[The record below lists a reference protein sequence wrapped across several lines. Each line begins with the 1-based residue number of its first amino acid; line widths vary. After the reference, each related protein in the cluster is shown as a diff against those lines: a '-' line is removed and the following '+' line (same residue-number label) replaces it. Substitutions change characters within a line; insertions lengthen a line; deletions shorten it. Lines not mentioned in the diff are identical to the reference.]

1 MSALFIITLY
11 LYKDK
16 QLLII
21 QNIRSSIHKRVLF
34 LFLLLCSKNYA
45 KLSLI

>member
-21 QNIRSSIHKRVLF
+21 QNIRNSIH
-34 LFLLLCSKNYA
+34 S
-45 KLSLI
+45 